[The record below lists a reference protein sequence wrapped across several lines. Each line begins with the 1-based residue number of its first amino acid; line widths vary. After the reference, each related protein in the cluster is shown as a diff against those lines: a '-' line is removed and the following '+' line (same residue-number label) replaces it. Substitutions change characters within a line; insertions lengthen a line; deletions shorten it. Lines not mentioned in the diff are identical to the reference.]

1 MGIHIY
7 RINFSS
13 TKCSAQRPVYSHRF
27 LDGPSGRA
35 FIAVASQQSKQ
46 SYSEKKSFHIISFVL
61 PIIRKPPLSTN
72 QKLEINLKT
81 LNTAYTSRS
90 FESVKPPIR
99 MLVMPA
105 TTVALVLL
113 PTPSAPL
120 WVKNPKKQ
128 A

>member
-1 MGIHIY
+1 MF
-7 RINFSS
+7 RSKTS
-13 TKCSAQRPVYSHRF
+13 LQSPV
-27 LDGPSGRA
+27 LGRA
-35 FIAVASQQSKQ
+35 QWTSLHRCCKPAIQTKLFRKEIVSYNLLCFINH
-46 SYSEKKSFHIISFVL
+46 KKA
-61 PIIRKPPLSTN
+61 PPLFTN
-72 QKLEINLKT
+72 LKQEINLKT
-81 LNTAYTSRS
+81 LNAAYTSNN
-90 FESVKPPIR
+90 FESVKPPMR